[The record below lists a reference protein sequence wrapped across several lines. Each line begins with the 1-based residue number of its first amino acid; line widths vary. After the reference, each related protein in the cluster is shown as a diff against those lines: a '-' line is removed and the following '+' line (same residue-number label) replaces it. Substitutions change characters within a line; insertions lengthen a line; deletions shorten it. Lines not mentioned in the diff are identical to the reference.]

1 MTCRVNCDDQIPVI
15 EVPAVAAAILCHVH
29 RDRCIDIEGA
39 MMANQPDMRL
49 KFAFAS
55 GNDCIAARRF
65 RAARI
70 DRRSQG
76 IVVLEVVMSS
86 RPIVGE
92 AIVGESHG
100 SASDAPE

>member
-1 MTCRVNCDDQIPVI
+1 
-15 EVPAVAAAILCHVH
+15 
-29 RDRCIDIEGA
+29 
-39 MMANQPDMRL
+39 MMANQPDIRL

-65 RAARI
+65 RAAARI
-70 DRRSQG
+70 ERRSQG